1 MLALKGRNMLAL
13 NGRNILALKGR
24 NMLALK
30 GRNMLALKGRNNTH
44 PTPPSGYNREYPHDL
59 RGLRAGN
66 LPVRVCQNRRWQ

>member
-44 PTPPSGYNREYPHDL
+44 PTPPSGYSHGCRHDL

-66 LPVRVCQNRRWQ
+66 LPERVYLNRRWQ